1 MWPFSKKTTIAASSI
16 LQGAVD
22 HHSHILPGVDDGVE
36 TMDEA
41 LHILATYETLGI
53 KELWLTPHIME
64 DIPNTPQKLAAR
76 FEELKAAYKGNITLH
91 LAAEYMIDNHLH
103 KLIQETNSPSLPR
116 GTTRGS
122 VVCDDGYFSTPKEC
136 PIGATQGE
144 GVEKDCSCHSDHT
157 LTNKSKEVLGA
168 VQSKPF
174 QETPPLFRGEVVE
187 DRRGEKK
194 TTECPKLLPIGTAG
208 KHILVETSYFNP
220 PMRFKE
226 TLRQIKSLG
235 YYPLLAHPERYM
247 YMDND
252 EYRRLREEGVKFQL
266 NLVSLAGGYG
276 AAVKKKAMWL
286 LTNGLYS
293 VAGSDLHSED
303 AIEYITKCRL
313 GKQETEQVKSLL
325 QNKI

>member
-1 MWPFSKKTTIAASSI
+1 MWFWNKKHTIASSGI

-64 DIPNTPQKLAAR
+64 DIPNTPQKLATR
-76 FEELKAAYKGNITLH
+76 FEELKAAYKGCITLH
-91 LAAEYMIDNHLH
+91 LAAEYMIDNNLH
-103 KLIQETNSPSLPR
+103 KLIQEIDSPSLPR

-136 PIGATQGE
+136 PIGATKGE

-194 TTECPKLLPIGTAG
+194 TTERPKLLPIGTAG

-276 AAVKKKAMWL
+276 ATVKKKALWL

-303 AIEYITKCRL
+303 AIGFITKCKL
-313 GKQETEQVKSLL
+313 SKHNIEQVELLL